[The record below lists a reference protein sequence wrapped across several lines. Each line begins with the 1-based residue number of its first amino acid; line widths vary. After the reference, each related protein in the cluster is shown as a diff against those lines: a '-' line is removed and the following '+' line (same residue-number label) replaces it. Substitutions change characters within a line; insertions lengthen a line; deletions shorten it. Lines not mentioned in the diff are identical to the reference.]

1 MYVML
6 PLIQWNLSD
15 RIFFGRTGVLIRGGL
30 LYIEFDLILTRL
42 HCVLFYAVGVLSV
55 WPLSKVWYQWF
66 TLILVFFSLYP
77 SPPPR
82 QSTWQVL
89 SGRRMTLTYFSP
101 VGRTVRCTSMCSVMP
116 RDLPTRPTLSVSTS
130 TSPAHWLI
138 LHMINWETMVR
149 ELQTY
154 IPCRKV
160 GNSCRESQ
168 DYTACHKL
176 KKRYGTRR
184 LIWNVLNWKTVVWV
198 SLGNGDMGITE
209 SFTYTVHYKL
219 LTSGQTLEM

>member
-77 SPPPR
+77 SPPPPPINLTGIVWKKNDPHLFF
-82 QSTWQVL
+82 S
-89 SGRRMTLTYFSP
+89 SGKDCAVYQHVFRDATRPADKANP
-101 VGRTVRCTSMCSVMP
+101 VGI
-116 RDLPTRPTLSVSTS
+116 D
-130 TSPAHWLI
+130 
-138 LHMINWETMVR
+138 INITGS
-149 ELQTY
+149 LA
-154 IPCRKV
+154 
-160 GNSCRESQ
+160 
-168 DYTACHKL
+168 YTAHDK
-176 KKRYGTRR
+176 
-184 LIWNVLNWKTVVWV
+184 
-198 SLGNGDMGITE
+198 LGNNGTGIADLY
-209 SFTYTVHYKL
+209 SM
-219 LTSGQTLEM
+219 S